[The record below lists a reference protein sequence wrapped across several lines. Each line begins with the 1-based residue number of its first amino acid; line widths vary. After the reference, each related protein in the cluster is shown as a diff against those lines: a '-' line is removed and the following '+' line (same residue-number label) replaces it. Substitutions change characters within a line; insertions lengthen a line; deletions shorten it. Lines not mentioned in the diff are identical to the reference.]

1 MDFEAVADEL
11 FAAKR
16 EDFTA
21 LRDERAKQ
29 ARPDRGQADR
39 IAGLRK
45 PTVAAWLVNQV
56 SRNNPEE
63 IDRLAELGESLR
75 HAHQQLAGPELRTL
89 SRRRHELIE
98 MLNKRAHWLA
108 RKAGYA
114 FSDTTGRQVEDTFEA
129 AVSDEQALNAVRA
142 ARLSTALTPGSPEQ
156 WLTAAVM
163 PAKPAPR
170 PKKAATPEK
179 KAAAPEKKAPARERK
194 APASNPAE
202 RQSHAKRAR
211 EREREAAAW
220 EKAAR
225 EEERRQAARERAR
238 QEAETAAKAQDEA
251 EQALSEAEQRAGDAA
266 ATVADLRARLDEAGR
281 AERDLR
287 AEVTAARKAL
297 KAAERAAAAAEKRAE
312 ELD

>member
-1 MDFEAVADEL
+1 MDFESVADEL

-29 ARPDRGQADR
+29 ARPDRAVADR

-56 SRNNPEE
+56 SRNCPEE
-63 IDRLAELGESLR
+63 IDQLAELGESLR
-75 HAHQQLAGPELRTL
+75 RAHQELAGPQLRTL
-89 SRRRHELIE
+89 SRRRHEVIE
-98 MLNKRAHWLA
+98 MLSKRAHWLA

-114 FSDTTGRQVEDTFEA
+114 FSDATGRQVEDTFEA
-129 AVSDEQALNAVRA
+129 AVSDEQALDAVRA
-142 ARLSTALTPGSPEQ
+142 AQLSAALTPGSPEQ

-163 PAKPAPR
+163 PAKPPARSR
-170 PKKAATPEK
+170 PSRPASRPSRQPSRQASKPSREK
-179 KAAAPEKKAPARERK
+179 PSREKERQAAAR
-194 APASNPAE
+194 
-202 RQSHAKRAR
+202 
-211 EREREAAAW
+211 

-225 EEERRQAARERAR
+225 EEERRQAAREKAR
-238 QEAETAAKAQDEA
+238 QEADEAAKAQDEA
-251 EQALSEAEQRAGDAA
+251 EQALSEAEQRAEEAA
-266 ATVADLRARLDEAGR
+266 ATIADLRARLDEATQ

-297 KAAERAAAAAEKRAE
+297 TAAKRAATAAGKRAND
-312 ELD
+312 LD